1 MKVENKTLL
10 FIAGIVWA
18 LAGFNILK
26 IGIGTYAPYVSFLNI
41 ACSAA
46 VFLFFWGMIFQRLV
60 KKHTKRIGE
69 YSEKQY
75 FWHFFDLKSFLIMA
89 FMMSFGILIRT
100 FELMPKM
107 CIAVFY
113 TGLGLALFLAG
124 LKFGV
129 QYLKLRMQAEG

>member
-26 IGIGTYAPYVSFLNI
+26 IGIGTYAPYVTLFNI

-46 VFLFFWGMIFQRLV
+46 VFCFFWGMIFNRLV
-60 KKHTKRIGE
+60 KKHTKRIGAYE
-69 YSEKQY
+69 GKQY

-89 FMMSFGILIRT
+89 FMMTFGILIRT
-100 FELMPKM
+100 LHLMPEM

-129 QYLKLRMQAEG
+129 QYLKCRAV